1 MDTKFIYHILNVNKK
16 NFLIS
21 EIKFPQKFYDSYF
34 NINYFKKLITM
45 YIKYKNISDQKFSF
59 L

>member
-21 EIKFPQKFYDSYF
+21 ENKFPQKFCDTYF

-45 YIKYKNISDQKFSF
+45 YIK
-59 L
+59 

>member
-1 MDTKFIYHILNVNKK
+1 MDTIFNYHILNENKK

-21 EIKFPQKFYDSYF
+21 ENKFPQKFCDTYF

-45 YIKYKNISDQKFSF
+45 YIK
-59 L
+59 